1 MSKKINRKVAYKIL
15 HEYLNIKKEQ
25 INKLD
30 DDKLGILLNFV
41 SNELVLSN
49 KINKDSKYN
58 NKNK

>member
-15 HEYLNIKKEQ
+15 HEYLNIKKQ